1 MYRNIRE
8 KIKKMVSR
16 ITAKGGYMHRQR
28 GRNTQVRE
36 EEIKIGERMMLV
48 SDRMRKEVLVLLE
61 NIDGR
66 SGMSVQELRDVI
78 KTGLK
83 VVVEAVEETM
93 TGISDTLTKERKERK
108 DEEKRIGDR
117 INRVEERD
125 GCKEDR
131 MRRMEERIDE
141 KESKVVDIVR
151 KVEDK
156 MQEELCEIVDR
167 TKNVEEKV
175 LEIERRLE
183 DRVRKI
189 EEKKKVVESK
199 FQEQME
205 SMKVKMKEKVDTEE
219 IERRLEDR
227 VRKIEEKKKAM
238 ESKFQEQME
247 RMEAKM
253 KENEDKEERLK
264 AEKEQSEKEESRK
277 EMEEKVRHSNKQL
290 KYTNIDLGGRVTSR
304 KEIVERFIWVMREDV
319 RPADRKRLEILL
331 RRTRVVVLGKEA
343 DLRFIG
349 KDSLKGVYTV
359 PLLLECRSEVEKE
372 ELDVILRNGGFHSTY
387 HWPEELLEFVK
398 GARGVIREKGFEESR
413 HYIRIRPMERKG
425 RIILKGDVKEK
436 QGGFFQAVALWDLP
450 TVDRKMWTEGTL
462 VPLNVTGKEGPN
474 RH

>member
-1 MYRNIRE
+1 M
-8 KIKKMVSR
+8 
-16 ITAKGGYMHRQR
+16 
-28 GRNTQVRE
+28 
-36 EEIKIGERMMLV
+36 
-48 SDRMRKEVLVLLE
+48 
-61 NIDGR
+61 
-66 SGMSVQELRDVI
+66 
-78 KTGLK
+78 
-83 VVVEAVEETM
+83 
-93 TGISDTLTKERKERK
+93 
-108 DEEKRIGDR
+108 
-117 INRVEERD
+117 
-125 GCKEDR
+125 
-131 MRRMEERIDE
+131 
-141 KESKVVDIVR
+141 
-151 KVEDK
+151 
-156 MQEELCEIVDR
+156 
-167 TKNVEEKV
+167 
-175 LEIERRLE
+175 
-183 DRVRKI
+183 
-189 EEKKKVVESK
+189 
-199 FQEQME
+199 
-205 SMKVKMKEKVDTEE
+205 
-219 IERRLEDR
+219 ERRLEDR
-227 VRKIEEKKKAM
+227 VRKIEEKKKAV

-349 KDSLKGVYTV
+349 KDSQEGVYTV

-398 GARGVIREKGFEESR
+398 VARGVIREKGFEESR
-413 HYIRIRPMERKG
+413 HFIRIRPMERKG

>member
-1 MYRNIRE
+1 
-8 KIKKMVSR
+8 
-16 ITAKGGYMHRQR
+16 MHRQR

-66 SGMSVQELRDVI
+66 RGVSTEELRDVI
-78 KTGLK
+78 KKGLK

-398 GARGVIREKGFEESR
+398 VARGVIREKGFEESR

>member
-125 GCKEDR
+125 GCKEER

-175 LEIERRLE
+175 L
-183 DRVRKI
+183 
-189 EEKKKVVESK
+189 
-199 FQEQME
+199 
-205 SMKVKMKEKVDTEE
+205 E

>member
-1 MYRNIRE
+1 MCIE
-8 KIKKMVSR
+8 KEKKFKKMVSTL
-16 ITAKGGYMHRQR
+16 TAKGGYMHRQR

-66 SGMSVQELRDVI
+66 SGVSVQELRDVI

-108 DEEKRIGDR
+108 DEEKTIGDR

-175 LEIERRLE
+175 L
-183 DRVRKI
+183 
-189 EEKKKVVESK
+189 
-199 FQEQME
+199 
-205 SMKVKMKEKVDTEE
+205 E

-398 GARGVIREKGFEESR
+398 VARGVIREKGFEESR

>member
-131 MRRMEERIDE
+131 MRRLEERIDE

-175 LEIERRLE
+175 L
-183 DRVRKI
+183 
-189 EEKKKVVESK
+189 
-199 FQEQME
+199 
-205 SMKVKMKEKVDTEE
+205 E

-398 GARGVIREKGFEESR
+398 VARGVIREKGFEESR

>member
-189 EEKKKVVESK
+189 EEKKK
-199 FQEQME
+199 
-205 SMKVKMKEKVDTEE
+205 
-219 IERRLEDR
+219 
-227 VRKIEEKKKAM
+227 AM

-304 KEIVERFIWVMREDV
+304 KAIVERFIWLMREDV
-319 RPADRKRLEILL
+319 RPADRKRLDILL

-398 GARGVIREKGFEESR
+398 VARGVIREKGFEESR

>member
-189 EEKKKVVESK
+189 EEKKK
-199 FQEQME
+199 
-205 SMKVKMKEKVDTEE
+205 
-219 IERRLEDR
+219 
-227 VRKIEEKKKAM
+227 AM

-398 GARGVIREKGFEESR
+398 VARGVIREKGFEESR

>member
-175 LEIERRLE
+175 L
-183 DRVRKI
+183 
-189 EEKKKVVESK
+189 
-199 FQEQME
+199 
-205 SMKVKMKEKVDTEE
+205 E